1 MFFVSSFLE
10 KLGIV
15 QTYLKSIFE
24 CYLTYISV
32 GLHIPFN
39 CPQEQN
45 GTDKIWGTIV
55 GRGTVCTIGMGKYYP
70 GTKEK
75 FSRTRSN
82 IIDQGYHMGVRG
94 TKGDNITC
102 NMDVPSL

>member
-1 MFFVSSFLE
+1 MSRIFRPSFLE

-45 GTDKIWGTIV
+45 GTEKIWGTIV
-55 GRGTVCTIGMGKYYP
+55 GTGTVCTIGMGKYYTQEQKRSSSEQD
-70 GTKEK
+70 GT
-75 FSRTRSN
+75 
-82 IIDQGYHMGVRG
+82 
-94 TKGDNITC
+94 
-102 NMDVPSL
+102 